1 MNGPEHYRAAEN
13 LLVGYPEVDTESP
26 EALQC
31 IARAQVHAVLAQI
44 ALTVDACDAAGA
56 LTVEARHEWV
66 RAVGR
71 EVTS

>member
-13 LLVGYPEVDTESP
+13 LLGAYDTESP
-26 EALQC
+26 DALQC

-56 LTVEARHEWV
+56 LTVEARHQWV